1 MKLSSALVA
10 GLISVPSA
18 VAWGSMLKA
27 PNSSCKSCADV
38 PSSGLGHITTAFI
51 ASHFVSN
58 ATEAF
63 FQELLQNDESNYL
76 AGVATWADSIR
87 YTQWGRF
94 TKNFHFI
101 DAHDNP
107 PESCNVDYERDCK
120 ESGCVISALANYT
133 RQSLDAALPTWRR
146 AQAAK
151 FVIHFIG
158 DLHQPLHNE
167 DVALGGNRI
176 YVQWDGRKYN
186 LHHVWDSSIA
196 EKWIGGLRGK
206 PYPLARKWAN
216 ELAVEIADGKF
227 AEEKK
232 VWLKDLKFEDPI
244 STALAWSRECNAYVC
259 THGKFGEVSNR
270 RASDININSV
280 LPEGPK
286 AIAGEELG
294 GDYFEAAGPIIEKQV
309 ARAGFRM
316 AAWLD
321 RIASEYGNRS
331 QSDVEDEL

>member
-10 GLISVPSA
+10 GLLSVPSA
-18 VAWGSMLKA
+18 VAWGS
-27 PNSSCKSCADV
+27 
-38 PSSGLGHITTAFI
+38 LGHITTAFI

-58 ATEAF
+58 TTEAF
-63 FQELLQNDESNYL
+63 FQELLQNDESDYL

-133 RQSLDAALPTWRR
+133 KQSLDAALPTWRR

-186 LHHVWDSSIA
+186 LHHIWDSSIA

-232 VWLKDLKFEDPI
+232 VWLKDLKFDDPI

-259 THGKFGEVSNR
+259 TH
-270 RASDININSV
+270 V

-321 RIASEYGNRS
+321 RIASEYGTRS